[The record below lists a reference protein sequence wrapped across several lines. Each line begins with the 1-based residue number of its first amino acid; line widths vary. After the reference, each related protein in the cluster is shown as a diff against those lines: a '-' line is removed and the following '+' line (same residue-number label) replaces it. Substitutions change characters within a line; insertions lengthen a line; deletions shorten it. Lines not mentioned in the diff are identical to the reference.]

1 MTAFSVRTPIIASD
15 SASFE
20 HEQVILVQDIASGL
34 KAIVAIHST
43 SLGPALGGTRFQVY
57 ASDEEAV
64 RDALNLSRGMSYK
77 NALAGLDFGGGKAV
91 IIGDPAKA
99 KSEELLLAYG
109 RFVASLGGRYL
120 TACDVGTSV
129 ADMDVIARACR
140 WTVSRSP
147 EIGGVGDPSVPT
159 AVGVLQGMRAAAL
172 HRWGTPSLQGRTVG
186 IAGVGKV
193 GHLLVKHLFEEG
205 ARLVVTDVREGPVR
219 RVVEKFPHITVVND
233 TESLIRFKGLDVYA
247 PCALGG
253 VLDEAVVPVITAEVV
268 CGSANN
274 QLAHSGVEQHLAD
287 RGILYV
293 PDYVVNAGGVIQAA
307 GELSGLTPRQSAM
320 KVERIFDTTLT
331 VLEQAEADG
340 ILPSDA
346 ADRIAE
352 RRITASAEARVKK
365 RRPLW
370 KRQVGRGTGEP

>member
-1 MTAFSVRTPIIASD
+1 MTAFTVRTPIIASD
-15 SASFE
+15 STSLK
-20 HEQVILVQDIASGL
+20 HEQVMLVQDAASGL
-34 KAIVAIHST
+34 KAVIAIHST
-43 SLGPALGGTRFQVY
+43 SPGPALGGTRFKVY
-57 ASDEEAV
+57 GSDEEAV

-99 KSEELLLAYG
+99 RSEELLLAYG
-109 RFVASLGGRYL
+109 RFVASLGGRYI

-129 ADMDVIARACR
+129 ADMDVIARVCR
-140 WTVSRSP
+140 WTISRSP
-147 EIGGVGDPSVPT
+147 EIGGAGDPSVPT

-172 HRWGTPSLQGRTVG
+172 HRWGTPSLRGRTVG

-193 GHLLVKHLFEEG
+193 GYLLAQHLFEEG
-205 ARLVVTDVREGPVR
+205 ARLVVTDVRKGPIR
-219 RVVEKFPHITVVND
+219 RVVEKFPYITVVDD

-274 QLAHSGVEQHLAD
+274 QLTHSKVEQRLAD

-307 GELSGLTPRQSAM
+307 GELYGLTSRESAM
-320 KVERIFDTTLT
+320 KVERVFDTTLT
-331 VLEQAEADG
+331 VLQQAEADG
-340 ILPSDA
+340 VLPGVA
-346 ADRIAE
+346 ADLIAE
-352 RRITASAEARVKK
+352 RRIIASANARAENRKSA
-365 RRPLW
+365 
-370 KRQVGRGTGEP
+370 EPSRTTYGP